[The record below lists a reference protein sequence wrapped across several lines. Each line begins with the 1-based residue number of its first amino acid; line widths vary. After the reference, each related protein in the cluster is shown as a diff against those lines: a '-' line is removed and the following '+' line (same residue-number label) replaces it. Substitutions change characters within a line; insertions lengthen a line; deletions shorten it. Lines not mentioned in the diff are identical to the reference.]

1 MLRERK
7 DYPTLMTPVAAP
19 AIWPALNEPDYKF
32 KKDTGEWHV
41 RLRLDEEALAAFQPL
56 IDAATELRDEAF
68 EAKKDE
74 LTKAKKGAIL
84 KDLNV
89 ADVIR
94 PEVDPETGEETG
106 NYIFRASLGYK
117 VEIKNGPKAGQVF
130 YKRPDIFD
138 AKRNVLKN
146 PPRIG
151 SGSLLKLAVV
161 PMDYFM
167 PKDKTI
173 GVRFEL
179 AAVQIIKRVEGG
191 QRTAGDYGFG
201 EEEGDELEDMQGNA
215 YGFGD
220 ESSSTDDDGDGGDF

>member
-1 MLRERK
+1 MLRDRK
-7 DYPTLMTPVAAP
+7 DYPVLMTPVAAP
-19 AIWPALNEPDYKF
+19 AIYPALNEPDYKF

-41 RLRLDEEALAAFQPL
+41 RLRLDADQLAAFQPI
-56 IDAATELRDEAF
+56 IDAAIAIRDEAF
-68 EAKKDE
+68 EAKKEE
-74 LTKAKKGAIL
+74 LEKAKKGAIL

-106 NYIFRASLGYK
+106 NYIFRAALGYK
-117 VEIKNGPKAGQVF
+117 VEIKNGPKAGEVF

-138 AKRNVLKN
+138 ATKKKLKN

-151 SGSLLKLAVV
+151 SGSLLKLAVI

-179 AAVQIIKRVEGG
+179 AAVQVIKRVEGG
-191 QRTAGDYGFG
+191 QRSADDYGFG
-201 EEEGDELEDMQGNA
+201 TEEGDELEDVEGNT

-220 ESSSTDDDGDGGDF
+220 ESGAGDDGGDF